1 MNFQLHMKLFLPIS
15 IISVLILSAGFSIA
29 LPEAA
34 PVEKDPRVQSQGKT
48 WGLYQA
54 AINDPKMPRVLL
66 VGDSILNCYRGFVI
80 KALDGKAAVDVWL
93 NPYCQSEKYNQQLA
107 EILDKG
113 PYDIVH
119 INVGL
124 HGFQEGRIKEGTFEP
139 LTQKFIEILRQKNPK
154 VVIIWA
160 NTTPVTRKDKPGELD
175 PVINSTILQH
185 NQMAA
190 KVMMNMNVPTNDFYG
205 LLIDHLD
212 LAKGDQFHWKAPA
225 YKILGD
231 AASAAILP
239 QLALITRNS
248 QPAMSQPKN

>member
-1 MNFQLHMKLFLPIS
+1 MKLNSPKAA
-15 IISVLILSAGFSIA
+15 IIAIFSLATGFSSA
-29 LPEAA
+29 QPEAKPA
-34 PVEKDPRVQSQGKT
+34 EKDPRLQSQGKT

-54 AINDPKMPRVLL
+54 AITDPKMPRVLL

-93 NPYCQSEKYNQQLA
+93 NPYCQSDKYNQQLA
-107 EILDKG
+107 EVLDKG

-139 LTQKFIEILRQKNPK
+139 LTQKFIEILRQKNPQ

-160 NTTPVTRKDKPGELD
+160 NTTPVTRKDMPGELD

-190 KVMMNMNVPTNDFYG
+190 NVMTKMNVPTNDFYS
-205 LLIDHLD
+205 LLINHLD
-212 LAKGDQFHWKAPA
+212 LAKGDQFHWTAPA

-231 AASAAILP
+231 AAAASILTK
-239 QLALITRNS
+239 LSLVTRNS
-248 QPAMSQPKN
+248 QSAVSQPQN